1 MFLLLLTLFKIDF
14 TSLDSGNLS
23 RLLTIGIKLHLVY
36 ANQYYRCISFCTSDA
51 FSSFE
56 ALKRPD

>member
-36 ANQYYRCISFCTSDA
+36 ANQYYVASVF
-51 FSSFE
+51 
-56 ALKRPD
+56 ALQMLFPLLKL